1 MNCRQLQ
8 ESLGDHSV
16 GLLDG
21 ATLSEFERHLSA
33 CAECAKSA
41 RQFRRCLELLNHV
54 SSPAPPGDLWKGVH
68 ARLEVDRSARA
79 QAHLSRRFQPRWPR
93 HSSLMATAAGFAA
106 AAVAMIG
113 LSAQNPPTGG
123 MASDTP
129 PPALR
134 VLDRGVFNPLAPA
147 GATGAGMLVAPAENS
162 RPFMLAPEPY
172 ILLQGP
178 ETLDWRMQQPSRHA
192 LDLGL
197 IPPGALFGER
207 PHAPDLSPDA
217 NPSNADNGQRP

>member
-21 ATLSEFERHLSA
+21 ATLSEFERHLST

-54 SSPAPPGDLWKGVH
+54 SSPAPPGNLWPGVH

-79 QAHLSRRFQPRWPR
+79 HAHHSRRFPTRWPW
-93 HSSLMATAAGFAA
+93 HSSLVATAAGFAA
-106 AAVAMIG
+106 AAVVMIS
-113 LSAQNPPTGG
+113 LTAQNPPSGRV
-123 MASDTP
+123 ANDTP
-129 PPALR
+129 PPALG
-134 VLDRGVFNPLAPA
+134 LIDRGVFNPFLSPTNPGAAMTVNPA
-147 GATGAGMLVAPAENS
+147 GDS
-162 RPFMLAPEPY
+162 RPFTFGPEPY

-178 ETLDWRMQQPSRHA
+178 ETLDWRMQQPSRHR

-197 IPPGALFGER
+197 IPPGALLGER
-207 PHAPDLSPDA
+207 PEGPELPHATHPSDA
-217 NPSNADNGQRP
+217 GNAQQP